1 MLAVGIVLVVWAV
14 VLLVLIVLVVLMGHG
29 ERLRSLHLRR
39 RARRRQR
46 VDGLATSGRSMGSDV
61 LVVRVLVHGD
71 REHSRGGVTCTVAAA
86 VGSLR

>member
-1 MLAVGIVLVVWAV
+1 MLAVGIVLVVWEV
-14 VLLVLIVLVVLMGHG
+14 VLLVLRMLLLVMGHG
-29 ERLRSLHLRR
+29 ERLRGLHLRR
-39 RARRRQR
+39 RARRRQL
-46 VDGLATSGRSMGSDV
+46 VDRLATSGRSMGGGV

>member
-1 MLAVGIVLVVWAV
+1 MLAVGIVLVVWEV
-14 VLLVLIVLVVLMGHG
+14 VLLVLGMLLLVGHG
-29 ERLRSLHLRR
+29 ERMRGLHLRR
-39 RARRRQR
+39 RARRRQG
-46 VDGLATSGRSMGSDV
+46 VDRLATSGRSMGGGV

>member
-1 MLAVGIVLVVWAV
+1 
-14 VLLVLIVLVVLMGHG
+14 VLVVLVCHG
-29 ERLRSLHLRR
+29 EWLRGLHLRR

-46 VDGLATSGRSMGSDV
+46 VDGLATSGRSMGGGV

>member
-1 MLAVGIVLVVWAV
+1 MLAVGIVLVVWEV
-14 VLLVLIVLVVLMGHG
+14 VLLVLGMLLLVGHG
-29 ERLRSLHLRR
+29 ERMRGLHLRR
-39 RARRRQR
+39 RARRRQS
-46 VDGLATSGRSMGSDV
+46 VDRLATSGRSMGGGV